1 MENSKEHSMS
11 FRLWH
16 LVFATLEIKTKK
28 YSKHVLIYFK
38 ATILKPLNVNVNDM
52 LKKKQRNRKE
62 KTKQRRNLVRRA
74 AFFYFSKLL

>member
-1 MENSKEHSMS
+1 MP

-38 ATILKPLNVNVNDM
+38 ATIIKPLNVNVNDM
-52 LKKKQRNRKE
+52 LKKKKKQKRKN
-62 KTKQRRNLVRRA
+62 KTMKKFSKKSSFV
-74 AFFYFSKLL
+74 FYFSKFL

>member
-1 MENSKEHSMS
+1 MENSKEHSMP

-38 ATILKPLNVNVNDM
+38 ATIIKPLNVNVNDM
-52 LKKKQRNRKE
+52 LKKKKE
-62 KTKQRRNLVRRA
+62 TEKKKQNNEEI
-74 AFFYFSKLL
+74 

>member
-1 MENSKEHSMS
+1 MP

-38 ATILKPLNVNVNDM
+38 ATIIKPLNVNVNGM
-52 LKKKQRNRKE
+52 LKKKKKQKQKRKN
-62 KTKQRRNLVRRA
+62 KTMKK
-74 AFFYFSKLL
+74 FSKKSSFVFCFSKFL